1 MIRDKSFMEYVDKIG
16 QNYFGVPPPERA
28 RPGGIFGGF
37 FDSFVNMLNDD
48 DDESEDDGAAAAAR
62 RYSVHI
68 ISCFLFGLK
77 FQLLCSL
84 QGFLRSFPCP
94 PGSKDGD

>member
-1 MIRDKSFMEYVDKIG
+1 MEYVDKIG

-48 DDESEDDGAAAAAR
+48 DDDESEDDGAAAAAR
-62 RYSVHI
+62 RYSVYI